1 MKGKRDLL
9 IAIALILFLMP
20 TASAG
25 FDIIDSSG
33 NNITQITKT
42 AVHNTQISLPIFFV
56 KNTEAVNIT
65 NITMTIGRV
74 TNASDLISIPINNT
88 NKTTILSGNTTNY
101 TIDAY
106 SIPQYLAAGT
116 YTVPINVSGV
126 NTTGTAFS
134 DSINAVIT
142 VNESKS
148 LSVSSSTVGVSTSPG
163 SKANTTFILTN
174 AGNTN
179 ITNIALTQST
189 VLQDNDNDT
198 ITLSITADRSLSIL
212 QPGQSATVTI
222 AASAGSNVN
231 VGTYT
236 TNIVANS
243 SEGISATV
251 QYTATITQSFCSNGR
266 IGGWFTVEIKNP
278 DAGDDFYPTDVIPI
292 EVKVDNGDDDEHDIV
307 IEADLF
313 DTTDGK
319 FLDEGVDTT
328 ENIADDTFENFAL
341 DLKVPLEITESHGY
355 RLYVKAYSEDE
366 EDKQC
371 NEDYVSIDLKRET
384 HAILIDK
391 IEVPSSVSCGSS
403 FDITTTLIDTGK
415 KDEDVKLKITNSE
428 LKINEEKTLSID
440 RDDKRKVT
448 ITPQIPKDATEK
460 NYTLTVQALY
470 HLSSDSYQD
479 SSSKTVQLEVK
490 GNCAA
495 AATTSN
501 AVLSSEVL
509 AQPYANE
516 QSGIKLTLFN
526 TGTARTTYTLSVSGY
541 EDWAIL
547 NKIEPAVL
555 TIDAGSK
562 GEAFVYLTPLQNA
575 SGEKRFTVKALYG
588 DKKLESQV
596 ALSIKERVS
605 APSLYQSF
613 ATRLSNLSGF
623 DLMTVNIILLIA
635 VILTIIWV
643 LRVRRTY

>member
-1 MKGKRDLL
+1 MIREKSLL
-9 IAIALILFLMP
+9 IAIALVLFLIP
-20 TASAG
+20 TASATLN
-25 FDIIDSSG
+25 ITDSSG
-33 NNITQITKT
+33 NDITQITKT
-42 AVHNTQISLPIFFV
+42 AVHNSLISLPIFFV
-56 KNTEAVNIT
+56 KNTESVNIT
-65 NITMTIGRV
+65 NITMTIGRI
-74 TNASDLISIPINNT
+74 TNASDLISIGINET
-88 NKTTILSGNTTNY
+88 KKTILPGNTTNY
-101 TIDAY
+101 TIDSY
-106 SIPQYLAAGT
+106 SIPQYLAPGT

-148 LSVSSSTVGVSTSPG
+148 LSVSSSTIGVSTSPG

-189 VLQDNDNDT
+189 VLQDTDNDT

-212 QPGQSATVTI
+212 QPGQSATITI
-222 AASAGSNVN
+222 QASAGSNIN

-243 SEGISATV
+243 SEGVSATV
-251 QYTATITQSFCSNGR
+251 QYTATITQSFCSKGR

-278 DAGDDFYPTDVIPI
+278 DAGDDFYPNDVISI
-292 EVKVDNGDDDEHDIV
+292 EVKVDNDDDDEHDII

-319 FLDEGVDTT
+319 FIDETVDTS
-328 ENIADDTFENFAL
+328 ESIADDIYENYAL
-341 DLKVPLEITESHGY
+341 DLKVPLDVTESHGY
-355 RLYVKAYSEDE
+355 RLYVKVYSEDE
-366 EDKQC
+366 EEKQC

-428 LKINEEKTLSID
+428 LKIDEEKTFSLD
-440 RDDKRKVT
+440 RDDKKKIT
-448 ITPQIPKDATEK
+448 LTPQIPKDAAEK
-460 NYTLTVQALY
+460 NYTFTVQALY
-470 HLSSDSYQD
+470 HFSSDSYQD
-479 SSSKTVQLEVK
+479 STSKTVQVVVK
-490 GNCAA
+490 GNCLTAE
-495 AATTSN
+495 TTTK
-501 AVLSSEVL
+501 AVLSSETL

-516 QSGIKLTLFN
+516 QAGIKLTLFN
-526 TGTARTTYTLSVSGY
+526 TGSVRTTYTLSVSGY

-555 TIDAGSK
+555 TIDANSK
-562 GEAFVYLTPLQNA
+562 GEAFVYLTPLQ
-575 SGEKRFTVKALYG
+575 SVTGEKKFTVKAVYG
-588 DKKLESQV
+588 DKKAESQV
-596 ALSIKERVS
+596 ALSIKERIS
-605 APSLYQSF
+605 APSMYQSF
-613 ATRLSNLSGF
+613 ATKLSNLSGF
-623 DLMTVNIILLIA
+623 DLMTVNAVLVIA
-635 VILTIIWV
+635 VILTIAWI
-643 LRVRRTY
+643 LRVRKRY